1 MNYLKRFA
9 AAHERLKKKIH
20 GTRIPLGPAGR
31 FGMGC
36 VYVSTPIIIGYFIME
51 YCADV
56 AQKNHELTIAKV
68 DATKDMYCARGLR
81 SVKWPWLCK

>member
-9 AAHERLKKKIH
+9 EGHERLKNRIH
-20 GTRIPLGPAGR
+20 SVRIPLGPAGR

-36 VYVSTPIIIGYFIME
+36 IYVSTPIIIGYFIME

-56 AQKNHELTIAKV
+56 AQRNHEITMEKV
-68 DATKDMYCARGLR
+68 DAVLY
-81 SVKWPWLCK
+81 